1 MLGDLKSAVRGL
13 VQARG
18 LTAAAVAT
26 LALGVGAT
34 TLVWGIVDGLV
45 LRPLPFGERT
55 PRLVT
60 LHSTH
65 PTQQQDWD
73 DSGVSYADL
82 RDLRE
87 GARTLA
93 AAEGVLGR
101 NLSLATDG
109 ASERVLGASV
119 TPGLFALLGVEPAL
133 GRGFRADE
141 AAEPGHEGAA
151 MLSHALWTRSFGADP
166 GILGRPVMLNGRAV
180 PVVGV
185 MPEGFRFPEA
195 HDVWLPYAA
204 PAAASRAGRS
214 LFAVG
219 LLREGETLAA
229 AREELGARAERLAT
243 AHPATNRGW
252 GVHVMPLHDFYVGD
266 HARRTLTTMLGAVL
280 LVLLVAC
287 ANVSGL
293 LLARG
298 IGRLPELTVRAALG
312 AARWR
317 LVRLLLAES
326 LLLAAIGA
334 GLGAL
339 GARAA
344 LRALVAANPDP
355 PPYWVQLVVDA
366 RALAFVAGV
375 TALATVV
382 CGLAPALRLSRV
394 DLRSGLGS
402 ARTVAGADSRRL
414 QSALV
419 VGQVA
424 AGLAQLLLATQLT
437 RSAPRMVAADAGFDR
452 APLLSLRLYLAGDA
466 YDEPLARARALQRV
480 AERLGG
486 LPGAQVAAATGA
498 IPGDDGGDGIRV
510 VADRGGAAPGEELG
524 VQMVPV
530 AGDLWSTLGLQL
542 SAGRDFTAG
551 EAMDPG
557 GDVALVNARLAAD
570 LWPAGTAIG
579 SRLGIVDGEAT
590 RWLRVVGIAPEV
602 LYEEAGES
610 SPQSERTV
618 YLPAAV
624 AGWRTMA
631 LLVRTSGDPEA
642 LAAEVGRT
650 LRAVDP
656 ALAPYDVATME
667 RRQEVSHWAE
677 SFLGRLF
684 GGFALAGLL
693 LSCIGSYGLTAYA
706 AERRRRE
713 LGLRLAVGA
722 TAADL
727 QRLLLG
733 RGARLAVRGVLLG
746 LPPAVAVAKSFEGML
761 YGVSPWEPGVW
772 LTLPP
777 LIVGVV
783 LVACWLPA
791 RRASRA
797 EPATVLRQD

>member
-1 MLGDLKSAVRGL
+1 MLRDLTVAVRGL
-13 VQARG
+13 VRARG

-82 RDLRE
+82 VDLRA
-87 GARTLA
+87 GSRTLA
-93 AAEGVLGR
+93 AAEGVLHR
-101 NLSLATDG
+101 NFALAGDG
-109 ASERVLGASV
+109 DSERVLGASV
-119 TPGLFALLGVEPAL
+119 TPGLFTLLGVEPAL

-141 AAEPGHEGAA
+141 AAEPGHETAA
-151 MLSHALWTRSFGADP
+151 VLSHALWARRFGADP
-166 GILGRPVMLNGRAV
+166 GILGRPVTLNGRAV

-185 MPEGFRFPEA
+185 MPEGFRFPER

-204 PAAASRAGRS
+204 PAAASRGNRA
-214 LFAVG
+214 LLAVG
-219 LLREGETLAA
+219 LLREGTSVAA
-229 AREELGARAERLAT
+229 AREELGAAAERLA
-243 AHPATNRGW
+243 ASHPATNRGW
-252 GVHVMPLHDFYVGD
+252 GVHVLPLHDYYVGD
-266 HARRTLTTMLGAVL
+266 HTRRMLTTMLGAVL

-298 IGRLPELTVRAALG
+298 LGRLPELTVRAALG

-317 LVRLLLAES
+317 LARLLLAES
-326 LLLAAIGA
+326 LLLATAGA

-339 GARAA
+339 AARAA

-355 PPYWVQLVVDA
+355 PPYWVQLAVDG

-375 TALATVV
+375 AALATVV

-394 DLRSGLGS
+394 DLRSGLGGG
-402 ARTVAGADSRRL
+402 RTVAGGDGRRL

-424 AGLAQLLLATQLT
+424 AGLALLLLATLLT
-437 RSAPRMVAADAGFDR
+437 GSARRMVTADTGFDR
-452 APLLSLRLYLAGDA
+452 APLLSLRVYLAGDA
-466 YDEPLARARALQRV
+466 YDQPLARAQALQRV
-480 AERLGG
+480 AERLGT
-486 LPGAQVAAATGA
+486 LPGVQAAAATGA

-510 VADRGGAAPGEELG
+510 VADRGDATPGEELG

-530 AGDLWSTLGLQL
+530 AGDLWATLGLRL
-542 SAGRDFTAG
+542 AAGRDFTAG
-551 EAMDPG
+551 EAADTEG
-557 GDVALVNARLAAD
+557 GVALVNARLAAD
-570 LWPAGTAIG
+570 LWPAGSAVG
-579 SRLGIVDGEAT
+579 GRLGVVDGEAI
-590 RWLRVVGIAPEV
+590 RWLRVVGVAPDV

-610 SPQSERTV
+610 TPQSERTV
-618 YLPAAV
+618 YLPAAA

-631 LLVRTSGDPEA
+631 LLVRTAGDPAA

-656 ALAPYDVATME
+656 ALAPFDVATME
-667 RRQEVSHWAE
+667 RRKEISHWAE
-677 SFLGRLF
+677 TFIGRLF

-693 LSCIGSYGLTAYA
+693 LACIGSYGLTAYA

-733 RGARLAVRGVLLG
+733 RGMRLAVLGVLLG
-746 LPPAVAVAKSFEGML
+746 LPPAVAVARVFEGML

-777 LIVGVV
+777 VIVAVV

-791 RRASRA
+791 RRASRT
-797 EPATVLRQD
+797 EPAAALRQE